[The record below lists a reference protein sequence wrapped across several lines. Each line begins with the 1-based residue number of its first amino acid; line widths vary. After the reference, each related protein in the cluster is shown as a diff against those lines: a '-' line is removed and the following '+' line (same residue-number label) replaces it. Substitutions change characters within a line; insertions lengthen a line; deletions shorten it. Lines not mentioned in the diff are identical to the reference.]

1 MDLRRSEITAL
12 NNLGSLWKTTPGAE
26 YEAMLTGLDLTGWQ
40 DVIQYL
46 RSLGM
51 REAPQLVKLNIC
63 LSNDIRITLEGAGVI
78 QAYCRDNRIGDK
90 PFVAMLKENIADAEP
105 VTLKAYSAKAKLKR
119 EIPLAPDDARVKEA
133 LARWDQLGKHFR
145 NIQRFEFIA
154 PGAIPLRFDISIVRE
169 NAGKPARTFQE
180 AHVTTQPPRYE
191 VEVELTAVRA
201 STTPEK
207 AASLIIRG
215 LSWLLQGRQ
224 RSFVLTTIQASD
236 YVLGSLNR
244 IFNGGGGGSNRNYGG
259 RGFRYPGPQPAT
271 LERRNL
277 TDQSEPGV
285 PNLRTMR
292 GGYNVTDKADGLR
305 CLLFVAENGRVFL
318 VDGGGRVYSTS
329 KQVDATGTAGV
340 VLDGEWIRRDRKG
353 APVSHYYAF
362 DILAAK
368 GGDTSVTAQPFMIAG
383 AMFGSAAAV
392 NTRQSTMATYVGLL
406 GAPADPAVRGV
417 PPSDTLQVG
426 MKTFRACV
434 AGPDIFQKA
443 AAATLEDAKSAPY
456 NTDGLIFTPN
466 AAPLPLGRGTWYDQL
481 KWKPPHDNTIDFL
494 VLVEKER
501 DAKGLLL
508 AADAVGTKYR
518 EDSGQTV
525 RYKTLRLFVGSNRDG
540 AFADPRTTVLTADEP
555 LPRTL
560 DEGEWREVEFRP
572 VDPRDRMASICYV
585 AMGEGSGDPAGATA
599 AATAL
604 DGMSDLIKTT
614 RTGDTIQSDMIVE
627 MAYHPERAPGWRWEP
642 IRVRH
647 DKTERWLAQQSR
659 SSGAVGNRKSGTMNA
674 DWVANSIWNT
684 IHNPVTEDAVRT
696 GRIEHCGSVP
706 AIVSTTTHGGSNS
719 RRADLVKAQCMRNF
733 HEYVKRMLL
742 RRSLLPAGA
751 IACDLAMGNGEDIGK
766 WISAGISFFLGC
778 DVQAAALNDK
788 DDGAYR
794 RLLTKMVELGGRDQ
808 VPPMLFAQADMGRVL
823 RDGHAGSTVEDGD
836 MLRSVFAGPM
846 AAGADLTAC
855 LFALPYIFRD
865 ENTVAGFLTNLA
877 DTIKVGGYF
886 VGCCTDGDAMAHLL
900 ASSPDKSVVG
910 RDGRSDTWL
919 LTKRY
924 GSEIGSSVPPSAAG
938 LGLAVE
944 IEQVVAGTI
953 HTEFLVSWPYLQAR
967 VAECGLDLLTPEE
980 TTTLGLPASTQMF
993 RDTWLMA
1000 ESGGDLFAMTESLKQ
1015 LSFLNRWFVFKRRSD
1030 RRPAPPS
1037 LSVTLAASVAPGSRS
1052 ILTEASR
1059 PTASEAIVLA
1069 AAAAGATSSASFA
1082 AAPAGAPSGTL
1093 SVIPEA
1099 SESVSE
1105 KPDVIELGEEN
1116 RQYLVSAANK
1126 TPDLRLGPDL
1136 ADWPR
1141 YLSLGMQNTA
1151 VFTLP
1156 DLSDP
1161 SVRYPSIEA
1170 AIASAKY
1177 QRATNKAEMGATLF
1191 KIDGTIHQKF
1201 EKEREKLIATG
1212 APPDALAKSID
1223 DEVATVRIISGK
1235 AKMGAY
1241 KAVWDPAAWE
1251 APGGRDDVYPA
1262 YLAQRFAVDG
1272 RFRAMIQAIK
1282 AKGGE
1287 ILFVNGTDPSYLG
1300 VGVRVDGSISGGD
1313 NMVGKWM
1320 MNLTA

>member
-1 MDLRRSEITAL
+1 MDLRRTDLDAL
-12 NNLGSLWKTTPGAE
+12 TKLGSLWKTTPGAE
-26 YEAMLTGLDLTGWQ
+26 FEAMLTGLDLTGWQ

-105 VTLKAYSAKAKLKR
+105 VTLGAYAAKAKLKR
-119 EIPLAPDDARVKEA
+119 EIPLAADDARVKEA

-145 NIQRFEFIA
+145 NIQRFEFVA
-154 PGAIPLRFDISIVRE
+154 PGAVPLRFDISIVRE

-180 AHVTTQPPRYE
+180 AHVTSQPSRYE

-201 STTPEK
+201 STAPEK

-224 RSFVLTTIQASD
+224 RSFVLTTIQAQD
-236 YVLGSLNR
+236 YVLGSLSR
-244 IFNGGGGGSNRNYGG
+244 IFNSGGGSGSSSRNRGG
-259 RGFRYPGPQPAT
+259 RQFRFPGPQPAT

-277 TDQSEPGV
+277 VDRGEPGV
-285 PNLRTMR
+285 PNLRTMP

-305 CLLFVAENGRVFL
+305 CLLFVAENGRIFL
-318 VDGGGRVYSTS
+318 VDGGGRVYSTGR
-329 KQVDATGTAGV
+329 QVDPAAAAGL

-353 APVSHYYAF
+353 AVVSHYYAF

-368 GGDTSVTAQPFMIAG
+368 GGDTSITAQPFMIAG
-383 AMFGSAAAV
+383 AMFGSVAAA
-392 NTRQSTMATYVGLL
+392 NTRQSAMATYVGLL
-406 GAPADPAVRGV
+406 GAAAQMVRSV
-417 PPSDTLQVG
+417 PSAENLQIG

-434 AGPDIFQKA
+434 PGPDIFQKG

-466 AAPLPLGRGTWYDQL
+466 SAPLPLGRGTWYDQL

-501 DAKGLLL
+501 DGKGFIL
-508 AADAVGTKYR
+508 AADAIGTKYR

-525 RYKTLRLFVGSNRDG
+525 RYKTLRLFVGSNKDG
-540 AFADPRTTVLTADEP
+540 AFADPRATVLTAAEP

-585 AMGEGSGDPAGATA
+585 AINEGAGDPAGATA

-604 DGMSDLIKTT
+604 DSTSDLIKTT
-614 RTGDTIQSDMIVE
+614 RSGDTIQSDMIVE
-627 MAYHPERAPGWRWEP
+627 MAYHPDRAPGWRWEP

-647 DKTERWLAQQSR
+647 DKTERWISQQQQSR
-659 SSGAVGNRKSGTMNA
+659 NGASRKSGTMNA

-696 GRIEHCGSVP
+696 GHVEHCAALP
-706 AIVSTTTHGGSNS
+706 AIIATGGGGGGSNS
-719 RRADLVKAQCMRNF
+719 RRSDLVKVQCMRNF
-733 HEYVKRMLL
+733 HDYVKRLL
-742 RRSLLPAGA
+742 LQRSLLTPGA
-751 IACDLAMGNGEDIGK
+751 TVCDLAMGNGEDLGK
-766 WISAGISFFLGC
+766 WISAPVSFLLGC
-778 DVQAAALNDK
+778 DVQASALNDK

-794 RLLTKMVELGGRDQ
+794 RLLNKMVELGGRDR
-808 VPPMLFAQADMGRVL
+808 VPPMILAQADMGRVL
-823 RDGHAGSTVEDGD
+823 REGAASVAAEDAEL
-836 MLRSVFAGPM
+836 LRAAFAGPL

-855 LFALPYIFRD
+855 LFALPYVFRD

-886 VGCCTDGDAMAHLL
+886 VGCCTDGDAMARLL
-900 ASSPDKSVVG
+900 ASTPESSVVG

-924 GSEIGSSVPPSAAG
+924 GSGIGSSVPPSAAG

-944 IEQVVAGTI
+944 IEQVAAGTI

-967 VAECGLDLLTPEE
+967 LSECGLDLLTPEE

-993 RDTWLMA
+993 RETWLFA
-1000 ESGGDLFAMTESLKQ
+1000 ESGGDVFAMTDSLKQ

-1030 RRPAPPS
+1030 RRPAPP
-1037 LSVTLAASVAPGSRS
+1037 TAAAAAATAG
-1052 ILTEASR
+1052 LTEPRQPS
-1059 PTASEAIVLA
+1059 ASEALVTA
-1069 AAAAGATSSASFA
+1069 AAAAGAASAA
-1082 AAPAGAPSGTL
+1082 IGGPASLL
-1093 SVIPEA
+1093 SAIPEGT
-1099 SESVSE
+1099 ESIAESTA
-1105 KPDVIELGEEN
+1105 VIELATQN
-1116 RQYLVSAANK
+1116 QQFLVNPANK
-1126 TPDLRLGPDL
+1126 DPDLRLGPEL

-1141 YLSLGMQNTA
+1141 YMSLGMQNTA
-1151 VFTLP
+1151 VFTLT

-1161 SVRYPSIEA
+1161 SIRYPSIEA

-1177 QRATNKAEMGATLF
+1177 QRATDKAELGAQLF
-1191 KIDGTIHQKF
+1191 DLKGAVHQKF
-1201 EKEREKLIATG
+1201 EQEREKLLATG
-1212 APPDALAKSID
+1212 NGTPEAIAKSID
-1223 DEVATVRIISGK
+1223 DEVATVRILSGK
-1235 AKMGAY
+1235 AKMGGKGYRAT
-1241 KAVWDPAAWE
+1241 WDQAAWE
-1251 APGGRDDVYPA
+1251 APGGRDAVYPA

-1272 RFRAMIQAIK
+1272 RFRAMITAIK
-1282 AKGGE
+1282 ARGGE
-1287 ILFVNGTDPSYLG
+1287 ILFVNGADPSYLG
-1300 VGVRVDGSISGGD
+1300 VGVRIDGSISGGD

-1320 MNLTA
+1320 LSLS

>member
-1 MDLRRSEITAL
+1 MDLRRTDLDAL
-12 NNLGSLWKTTPGAE
+12 TKLGALWKTTAGAE
-26 YEAMLTGLDLTGWQ
+26 FEAMLTGLDLTGWQ

-105 VTLKAYSAKAKLKR
+105 VALGAYAAKAKLKR
-119 EIPLAPDDARVKEA
+119 EIPLAADDARVKEA
-133 LARWDQLGKHFR
+133 LSRWDQLGKHFR
-145 NIQRFEFIA
+145 NIQRFEFVA

-201 STTPEK
+201 ATTPEK

-224 RSFVLTTIQASD
+224 RSFVLTSIQASD
-236 YVLGSLNR
+236 YVLGSLAR
-244 IFNGGGGGSNRNYGG
+244 IFNSGSGSGGSNRNRGG
-259 RGFRYPGPQPAT
+259 RGFKYPGPQPAT

-277 TDQSEPGV
+277 VDMAEPGV
-285 PNLRTMR
+285 PNLRSMP

-305 CLLFVAENGRVFL
+305 CLLFVAENGRIFL
-318 VDGGGRVYSTS
+318 VDGGGRVYSTGR
-329 KQVDATGTAGV
+329 QVDPGAAAGV

-353 APVSHYYAF
+353 AVVSHYYAF

-368 GGDTSVTAQPFMIAG
+368 GGDTSITAQPFMIAG
-383 AMFGSAAAV
+383 AMFGSATSA
-392 NTRQSTMATYVGLL
+392 NTRQTMMATYVGLL
-406 GAPADPAVRGV
+406 GAAAQMVRGV
-417 PPSDTLQVG
+417 PPTDNIQIG

-434 AGPDIFQKA
+434 PGTDIFQKG

-466 AAPLPLGRGTWYDQL
+466 SAPLPLGRGTWYDQL

-501 DAKGLLL
+501 DIKGAIL
-508 AADAVGTKYR
+508 AADAIGTKYR

-540 AFADPRTTVLTADEP
+540 AFADPRSTVLTAAEP
-555 LPRTL
+555 LPRSL

-585 AMGEGSGDPAGATA
+585 AINEGAGDPAGATA

-604 DGMSDLIKTT
+604 DSASDLIKTT
-614 RTGDTIQSDMIVE
+614 RSGDTIQSDMIVE
-627 MAYHPERAPGWRWEP
+627 MAYHPDRAPGWRWEP

-647 DKTERWLAQQSR
+647 DKTERWIAQQQSQQSR
-659 SSGAVGNRKSGTMNA
+659 NGASRKSGTMNA

-684 IHNPVTEDAVRT
+684 IHNPVTEEAVRT
-696 GRIEHCGSVP
+696 GRVEHCAALP
-706 AIVSTTTHGGSNS
+706 AVVATGGGGSGNS
-719 RRADLVKAQCMRNF
+719 RRADLVKVQCMRNF
-733 HEYVKRMLL
+733 HDYVKRLL
-742 RRSLLPAGA
+742 LQRSLVTPGSTV
-751 IACDLAMGNGEDIGK
+751 CELAMANGEDLGK
-766 WISAGISFFLGC
+766 WISAPVSFLLGC

-794 RLLTKMVELGGRDQ
+794 RLLNKMVELGGRDR
-808 VPPMLFAQADMGRVL
+808 VPPMIFAQADMGRVL
-823 RDGHAGSTVEDGD
+823 REGAAAVAAEDAEL
-836 MLRSVFAGPM
+836 LRSAFAGPL

-855 LFALPYIFRD
+855 LFALPYVFRD

-886 VGCCTDGDAMAHLL
+886 IGCCTDGDAMARLL
-900 ASSPDKSVVG
+900 ASTPESSVGG

-944 IEQVVAGTI
+944 IEQVAAGTI

-967 VAECGLDLLTPEE
+967 LSECGLDLLTPEE
-980 TTTLGLPASTQMF
+980 VTTLGLPASSQMF
-993 RDTWLMA
+993 RETWLLA
-1000 ESGGDLFAMTESLKQ
+1000 ESGGDVFAMTDSLKQ
-1015 LSFLNRWFVFKRRSD
+1015 LSFLNRWFIFKRRSD

-1037 LSVTLAASVAPGSRS
+1037 ASTTAAAVGLTEPRKPSASEAAVLSSVAP
-1052 ILTEASR
+1052 
-1059 PTASEAIVLA
+1059 VA
-1069 AAAAGATSSASFA
+1069 AAAAALSA
-1082 AAPAGAPSGTL
+1082 
-1093 SVIPEA
+1093 IPEGTESF
-1099 SESVSE
+1099 SESA
-1105 KPDVIELGEEN
+1105 VIELEAESK
-1116 RQYLVSAANK
+1116 QFIVSAANK
-1126 TPDLRLGPDL
+1126 DPDLRLGPAL

-1141 YLSLGMQNTA
+1141 YMSLGMQNTA
-1151 VFTLP
+1151 VFTLA
-1156 DLSDP
+1156 DLSNP
-1161 SVRYPSIEA
+1161 SIRYPSIEA

-1177 QRATNKAEMGATLF
+1177 QRGTDKAELGPQLFDVKGA
-1191 KIDGTIHQKF
+1191 IHQKF
-1201 EKEREKLIATG
+1201 EQEREKLIATG
-1212 APPDALAKSID
+1212 NGTPEAIGKSLD
-1223 DEVATVRIISGK
+1223 DEVATVRIMSGK
-1235 AKMGAY
+1235 AKMGGKGYRAT
-1241 KAVWDPAAWE
+1241 WDQAAWE
-1251 APGGRDDVYPA
+1251 APGGRDAVYPA
-1262 YLAQRFAVDG
+1262 YLAQRFATDE
-1272 RFRAMIQAIK
+1272 RFRAMITAIK
-1282 AKGGE
+1282 ARGGE
-1287 ILFVNGTDPSYLG
+1287 ILFANGADPSYLG

-1320 MNLTA
+1320 MSLG

>member
-1 MDLRRSEITAL
+1 MDLRRLEMTAL

-26 YEAMLTGLDLTGWQ
+26 FEAMLTGLDLTGWQ

-63 LSNDIRITLEGAGVI
+63 LSNDIRLTLEGAGVI

-90 PFVAMLKENIADAEP
+90 PFVAMLKENITDAEP
-105 VTLKAYSAKAKLKR
+105 VSLGSYAAKAKLKR
-119 EIPLAPDDARVKEA
+119 EVPLAADDARVKEA

-145 NIQRFEFIA
+145 NIQRFEFVA

-191 VEVELTAVRA
+191 VEVELTASRA
-201 STTPEK
+201 TTTPEK

-244 IFNGGGGGSNRNYGG
+244 IFNGGSGGGSNRNRGG
-259 RGFRYPGPQPAT
+259 RGQFRFPGPQPAT

-277 TDQSEPGV
+277 VDQSEPGV
-285 PNLRTMR
+285 PNLRSMR

-329 KQVDATGTAGV
+329 KQVDPAAAAGV

-353 APVSHYYAF
+353 AVVCHYYAF

-368 GGDTSVTAQPFMIAG
+368 GGDTSITAQPFMIAG
-383 AMFGSAAAV
+383 AMFGSAATV
-392 NTRQSTMATYVGLL
+392 NTRQSAMATYVGLL
-406 GAPADPAVRGV
+406 GASSDPAVRGV
-417 PPSDTLQVG
+417 PSSETLQVG

-434 AGPDIFQKA
+434 QGHEIFQKG

-466 AAPLPLGRGTWYDQL
+466 AAPLPLCRGTWYDQL

-494 VLVEKER
+494 VIVEKER

-525 RYKTLRLFVGSNRDG
+525 RYKTLRLFVGSNKDG
-540 AFADPRTTVLTADEP
+540 AFSDPRSTVLNAAEP
-555 LPRTL
+555 LPRSL

-599 AATAL
+599 AATAI
-604 DGMSDLIKTT
+604 DGATDLIKTT

-647 DKTERWLAQQSR
+647 DKTERWLAQQS
-659 SSGAVGNRKSGTMNA
+659 GAGGRKSGTMNA

-684 IHNPVTEDAVRT
+684 IHNPVTEEAVRT
-696 GRIEHCGSVP
+696 GRVEHCGSVP
-706 AIVSTTTHGGSNS
+706 ALVSAVAVGGGGSNS
-719 RRADLVKAQCMRNF
+719 RRADLVKVQCMRNF
-733 HEYVKRMLL
+733 HDYVKRILL

-751 IACDLAMGNGEDIGK
+751 VACDLATGNGEDVGK

-778 DVQAAALNDK
+778 DVQAAALNDR

-823 RDGHAGSTVEDGD
+823 RDGHAGSTAEDGEL
-836 MLRSVFAGPM
+836 LRQAFAGPL
-846 AAGADLTAC
+846 AGGADLTSC
-855 LFALPYIFRD
+855 LFALPYVFRD

-886 VGCCTDGDAMAHLL
+886 VGCCTDGDAMARLL

-938 LGLAVE
+938 LGLPVE
-944 IEQVVAGTI
+944 IEQVAAGTI

-967 VAECGLDLLTPEE
+967 LAECGLDLLTPEE

-993 RDTWLMA
+993 RETWLGA
-1000 ESGGDLFAMTESLKQ
+1000 ESGGDVFAMTDSLKQ

-1030 RRPAPPS
+1030 RGPAPPS
-1037 LSVTLAASVAPGSRS
+1037 LSVTLAASVPRG
-1052 ILTEASR
+1052 LTEAAR
-1059 PTASEAIVLA
+1059 PTASEAAVLGLA
-1069 AAAAGATSSASFA
+1069 PVSATTATT
-1082 AAPAGAPSGTL
+1082 APAPSGIAAAL
-1093 SVIPEA
+1093 SVIPEGT
-1099 SESVSE
+1099 ESVAE
-1105 KPDVIELGEEN
+1105 TPDVIELVAESK
-1116 RQYLVSAANK
+1116 QYLVSAANR

-1151 VFTLP
+1151 VFTIP
-1156 DLSDP
+1156 DIADP
-1161 SVRYPSIEA
+1161 SVRYASVEA
-1170 AIASAKY
+1170 AIAAAKY

-1212 APPDALAKSID
+1212 APPEALDKSID
-1223 DEVATVRIISGK
+1223 DEVAMVRIISGK
-1235 AKMGAY
+1235 AKMGGY

-1262 YLAQRFAVDG
+1262 YLAKRFAVDG
-1272 RFRAMIQAIK
+1272 RFRDMIEAIR

-1287 ILFVNGTDPSYLG
+1287 ILFVNGVDPSYLG

-1313 NMVGKWM
+1313 NKVGRWM
-1320 MNLTA
+1320 MSLT